1 MEKPTPKDL
10 IEKLDEADQL
20 IRERLAA
27 DPDPATA
34 DTLLEIRKKQ
44 QELVNMVLAM

>member
-1 MEKPTPKDL
+1 MEKPTKQDL
-10 IEKLDEADQL
+10 LKELDEIDKL

-27 DPDPATA
+27 NPDPATV

-44 QELVNMVLAM
+44 QELVNLVLAM